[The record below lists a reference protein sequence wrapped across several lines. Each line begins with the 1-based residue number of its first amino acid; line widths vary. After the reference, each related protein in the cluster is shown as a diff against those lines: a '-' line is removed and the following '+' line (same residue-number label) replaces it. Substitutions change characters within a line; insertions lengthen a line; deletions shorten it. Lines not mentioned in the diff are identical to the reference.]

1 MISNLSHLAMQ
12 GLSWIVKSCYYGY
25 SWFALVSVKVKP
37 RDKRLKTDCWFSSFQ
52 FILALIMKML
62 DTEKQTLFG

>member
-1 MISNLSHLAMQ
+1 MVTLGSH
-12 GLSWIVKSCYYGY
+12 SSVSSKS
-25 SWFALVSVKVKP
+25 KVRP
-37 RDKRLKTDCWFSSFQ
+37 RDKRLKTDCWFSFQ